1 MWLLF
6 TSNTKTRAVQGGE
19 RFEET
24 CPQCKEHATFVEVE
38 IEDNVGVFFVDVVGD
53 KRRAYRCTSC
63 AGTFDLKDE
72 PKPALP
78 KPVARLDAPTGR
90 AAKRREMARRIAR
103 EIEDE
108 LAALKARA
116 R

>member
-6 TSNTKTRAVQGGE
+6 HSNTKTRAVKDGE

-24 CPQCKEHATFVEVE
+24 CPSCKEHATFIEVE
-38 IEDNVGVFFVDVVGD
+38 IEDNVGVWFVDVVGD
-53 KRRAYRCTSC
+53 KRRAFRCTSC
-63 AGTFDLKDE
+63 TGTFDLKEE
-72 PKPALP
+72 PVRALP
-78 KPVARLDAPTGR
+78 KER
-90 AAKRREMARRIAR
+90 AQIASESPKRREARRIAS

-108 LAALKARA
+108 LAAIKARLG